1 MVSADKKHLTREKSP
16 PFAYPARPSSAVD
29 ISGSEIA
36 KKIKS
41 GEFKIA
47 IYGLGHVGSPMA
59 SVWLR
64 AGAHVIG
71 VDKSHTV
78 LERARKGE
86 SHVPEPGVNDAFAS
100 GLATKRFE
108 IYDDLAK
115 ASHDSY
121 FKMICV
127 PVLLSNNRS
136 PDLTAVKEVSVA
148 IGRGLKKGDVVALNP
163 SVPPG
168 TTEDVVLPIL
178 KKESGLEVE
187 NDFYM

>member
-1 MVSADKKHLTREKSP
+1 MVSTDKKHMTPENSAH
-16 PFAYPARPSSAVD
+16 FTYPARPSSAID
-29 ISGSEIA
+29 FSGSEVA

-41 GEFKIA
+41 GDLKIA

-71 VDKSHTV
+71 VDKSPSV
-78 LERARKGE
+78 LERANKGE

-100 GLATKRFE
+100 GLATKRFQ

-127 PVLLSNNRS
+127 PVLFSHNNSS
-136 PDLTAVKEVSVA
+136 P
-148 IGRGLKKGDVVALNP
+148 
-163 SVPPG
+163 
-168 TTEDVVLPIL
+168 
-178 KKESGLEVE
+178 
-187 NDFYM
+187 